1 MFILKLLL
9 KTLVLL
15 VFGVSSLFGHDLRAE
30 SEVSEFQFYIEDGD
44 LSDLRLTIYYLN
56 PSVKSQM
63 PISLYDLMVECEEN
77 PQYSA
82 FCHKIIVQG
91 SELEEHIGLLR
102 QIDADKVRPV
112 RVSTPLEARIY
123 YVFETTDG
131 ARLLDVAMWGEC
143 GTIYVNGYEI
153 KENKVFYDVIKPF
166 LTEEEKT
173 ELEQYVSR

>member
-1 MFILKLLL
+1 MTSWSNAR
-9 KTLVLL
+9 KTLNIQ
-15 VFGVSSLFGHDLRAE
+15 VFF
-30 SEVSEFQFYIEDGD
+30 
-44 LSDLRLTIYYLN
+44 
-56 PSVKSQM
+56 
-63 PISLYDLMVECEEN
+63 
-77 PQYSA
+77 
-82 FCHKIIVQG
+82 HKIIVHG

-131 ARLLDVAMWGEC
+131 ARLLDVAMWGAC

-173 ELEQYVSR
+173 ELEQCVSR

>member
-77 PQYSA
+77 PQYSGFFIKSLFKA
-82 FCHKIIVQG
+82 ANWKSISVCCGK
-91 SELEEHIGLLR
+91 
-102 QIDADKVRPV
+102 
-112 RVSTPLEARIY
+112 STP
-123 YVFETTDG
+123 
-131 ARLLDVAMWGEC
+131 
-143 GTIYVNGYEI
+143 
-153 KENKVFYDVIKPF
+153 KK
-166 LTEEEKT
+166 
-173 ELEQYVSR
+173 